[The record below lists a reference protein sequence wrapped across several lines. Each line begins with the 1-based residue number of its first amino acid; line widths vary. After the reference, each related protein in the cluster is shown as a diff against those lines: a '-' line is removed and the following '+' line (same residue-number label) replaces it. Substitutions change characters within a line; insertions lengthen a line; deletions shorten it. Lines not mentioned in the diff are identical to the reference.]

1 MTKLLIDGDILL
13 YQTASAVEEEIDW
26 GDDIWTLHGDMA
38 AARNTVDITLR
49 RLYTRLGGSGDIL
62 IMFSD
67 PNLNWRKSILPS
79 YKSNRRGNRKP
90 VVYKPLK
97 EYLCHTR
104 DCYQFPSLEGDDV
117 LGLFADEDTI
127 IISDDKDMR
136 TIAGRLYVP
145 HMDEEITITQ
155 EEADRNHL
163 RQALTGD
170 SVDGYKGCPRVGPVS
185 ADKILK
191 EGTWDEVVEAYAK
204 KGLSES
210 VALQQATVAY
220 ILRKGDYDIDRCRF
234 TRNIWE
240 PVQ

>member
-1 MTKLLIDGDILL
+1 MTKLLVDGDILL
-13 YQTASAVEEEIDW
+13 YQTATAVEEEIDW

-38 AARNTVDITLR
+38 AARSTVDITLR
-49 RLYTRLGGSGDIL
+49 RFHTRLGGSGDIL

-79 YKSNRRGNRKP
+79 YKSNRRGHRKP

-104 DCYQFPSLEGDDV
+104 ECYQFPSLEGDDV

-136 TIAGRLYVP
+136 TIAGRLYIP
-145 HMDEEITITQ
+145 HTDEEITITQ

-163 RQALTGD
+163 LQALTGD

-191 EGTWDEVVEAYAK
+191 EGTWSEVVEAYAK

-220 ILRKGDYDIDRCRF
+220 ILRKGDYDIDRCKF
-234 TRNIWE
+234 TRKIWE
-240 PVQ
+240 PIQ

>member
-26 GDDIWTLHGDMA
+26 GDDIWTLHGDLS
-38 AARNTVDITLR
+38 AARHTADVTLR
-49 RLYTRLGGSGDIL
+49 RLYNRLGGSADIL

-67 PNLNWRKSILPS
+67 PNLNWRKQVLPS
-79 YKSNRRGNRKP
+79 YKSNRRGSRKP

-97 EYLCHTR
+97 DYLMETR
-104 DCYQFPSLEGDDV
+104 ECYQFPSLEGDDV
-117 LGLFADEDTI
+117 LGLFASDDTI
-127 IISDDKDMR
+127 IVSDDKDMK

-145 HMDEEITITQ
+145 HTDEELTITP

-163 RQALTGD
+163 RQTLTGD
-170 SVDGYKGCPRVGPVS
+170 TVDGYKGCPRVGPVG
-185 ADKILK
+185 AEKILQ
-191 EGTWDEVVEAYAK
+191 EGTWDEVVDAYAQR
-204 KGLSES
+204 GLSEK

-220 ILRKGDYDIDRCRF
+220 ILRKGDYDTERCKF
-234 TRNIWE
+234 TKNIWE